1 MYSRTIEKEK
11 DMLVSDVYIYI
22 QKPIYEMHAH
32 THALLFKRIFCTMI
46 QWYNGIRRASVFYCY
61 GYYLSLSACDDDE
74 DDDERNAKLCAA
86 NFLFI
91 CLIIL
96 CVCVFLCFSLC
107 VSTNVFEKLNT
118 NVDKNMQQS
127 KREWAS
133 EQASEIHMNALMLL
147 CESDSEMAWG
157 EMVILAAMYRIFF

>member
-22 QKPIYEMHAH
+22 QKPIYEMHAY

-74 DDDERNAKLCAA
+74 DDDERNACKIVRRQ
-86 NFLFI
+86 LFI
-91 CLIIL
+91 YLSNYFMR
-96 CVCVFLCFSLC
+96 VRVFVFLSVCECEC
-107 VSTNVFEKLNT
+107 VRKIKYKCRQKHATKQARVGERA
-118 NVDKNMQQS
+118 S
-127 KREWAS
+127 K
-133 EQASEIHMNALMLL
+133 
-147 CESDSEMAWG
+147 
-157 EMVILAAMYRIFF
+157 